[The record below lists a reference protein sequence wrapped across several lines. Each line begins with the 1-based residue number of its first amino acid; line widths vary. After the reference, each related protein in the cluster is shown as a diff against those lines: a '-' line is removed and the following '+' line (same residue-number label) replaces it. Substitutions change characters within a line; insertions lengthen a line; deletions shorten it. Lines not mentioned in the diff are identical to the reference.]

1 MGPCVC
7 SCQFIQNKDTK
18 VLDTSINEQCNKI
31 QKFSNRAKEESNESQ
46 SLNNSLCIRGRGK
59 NVKPILSHLRKK
71 NIKKCIIKNYC
82 KLTEFL

>member
-31 QKFSNRAKEESNESQ
+31 QKFSNRAKEESQ

-71 NIKKCIIKNYC
+71 KYKKNA
-82 KLTEFL
+82 

>member
-59 NVKPILSHLRKK
+59 NVKPILSHLSKK
-71 NIKKCIIKNYC
+71 KYKKMHNKE
-82 KLTEFL
+82 LL

>member
-71 NIKKCIIKNYC
+71 KYKKMPNKE
-82 KLTEFL
+82 LL

>member
-31 QKFSNRAKEESNESQ
+31 QKFSNRAKEESNESYF
-46 SLNNSLCIRGRGK
+46 SEHYLPSPLWRGWSPKIDLRD
-59 NVKPILSHLRKK
+59 VKAKA
-71 NIKKCIIKNYC
+71 IKNERLY
-82 KLTEFL
+82 